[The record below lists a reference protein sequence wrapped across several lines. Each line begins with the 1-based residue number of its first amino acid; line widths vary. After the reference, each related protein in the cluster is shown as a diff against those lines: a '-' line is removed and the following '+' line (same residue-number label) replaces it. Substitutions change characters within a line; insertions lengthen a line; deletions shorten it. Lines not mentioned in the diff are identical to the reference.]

1 MVPAFS
7 AVAGAAE
14 RYYRYSPVLRNK
26 YKALLKE
33 IKTEFGWSS
42 GLIASLG
49 GRYILG
55 KIRREEK
62 RLARGWTYEPPTF
75 YEVNDAVAPEDSAG
89 ISRCSY
95 ITPRLQTPPVN
106 EDAFISEEEAARL

>member
-14 RYYRYSPVLRNK
+14 RYYLCNPALRDK
-26 YKALLKE
+26 CSALLKE
-33 IKTEFGWSS
+33 VKTEFGWSS

-75 YEVNDAVAPEDSAG
+75 YEVNDAVAPADMVG
-89 ISRCSY
+89 ISRCCY
-95 ITPRLQTPPVN
+95 ITPRLKSPPVD
-106 EDAFISEEEAARL
+106 EDAFTLEDEARL

>member
-1 MVPAFS
+1 MAPTFS

-14 RYYRYSPVLRNK
+14 RYYRCNPALRDK
-26 YKALLKE
+26 CRALLKE

-49 GRYILG
+49 GRYVLG

-75 YEVNDAVAPEDSAG
+75 YEVNEAVSPGDSVG

-95 ITPRLQTPPVN
+95 VTPRHKSPPVD
-106 EDAFISEEEAARL
+106 EEACVLEEAARL